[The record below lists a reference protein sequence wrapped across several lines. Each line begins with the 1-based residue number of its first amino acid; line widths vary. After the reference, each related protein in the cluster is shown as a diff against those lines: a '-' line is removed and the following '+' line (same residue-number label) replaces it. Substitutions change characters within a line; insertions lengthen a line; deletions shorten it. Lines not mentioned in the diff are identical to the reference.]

1 MPDSLHMAVT
11 LGVLALTVIGF
22 VSTKI
27 RNDLVAL
34 CSLLLLIVTRVLTPQ
49 EAFSGFANS
58 IIFVTAGM
66 FVISTAIVRTGLA
79 AVISN
84 QILAVAGKNTH
95 LLYFLVM
102 IIAAVTGSMVSNIGT
117 VAIMLPIVVGLAMN
131 IGQSPSRFLMP
142 LAFMSSIGGMFTLI
156 GNSPNMVVNDVYVKA
171 GHPTLKLFSFFPV
184 GLVCFLF
191 GLLVLTPVTSF
202 LLHRLVKKKKE
213 KQSGDS
219 KQGLSLKDL
228 AEKYHLA
235 ENLFKV
241 TVPGDSP
248 VVGRRLL
255 DLCWPEKSGV
265 VIQEIDRVERS
276 AGYFGIGQ
284 PKSVQVAPEPGTVIY
299 PGDTLRVRGS
309 PHSVRTM
316 VDDCRLQLVG
326 PEKESRYQDKD
337 RFVAIGI
344 CELILMSSS
353 RLVKRKVCESGLRD
367 HFGLTVLSIHRGDQ
381 YIWADIKDQEMQAG
395 DALLVQGAWS
405 SLAKLDEFTHDWVV
419 VGRPKEHAGVGRLRE
434 KMPLV
439 AVVLAAMVLSLAFN
453 LVPTVTAVLMAAIAL
468 VAGGCFKNM
477 DEAYAAINWENLVMI
492 SCLLP
497 MALAMEKTGIVG
509 GISSV
514 LLTLGVKFG
523 PYVALGVIYA
533 AASGLNIVMSTTPVA
548 LLVSPVAMN
557 IADSLGYHPL
567 PFLFAVATAAS
578 MSFASPFST
587 PANALVMSAGR
598 YTFGDYMRIGLPLQI
613 LMGVVMVF
621 ALPRLFPF

>member
-1 MPDSLHMAVT
+1 MPNSLHMAVT
-11 LGVLALTVIGF
+11 LGVLTLAVAGF
-22 VSTKI
+22 VSGKI

-34 CSLLLLIVTRVLTPQ
+34 LALLTLIVTRILTPQ

-58 IIFVTAGM
+58 IIFVAAGM

-79 AVISN
+79 GFISN
-84 QILAVAGKNTH
+84 KILAVAGANTH

-102 IIAAVTGSMVSNIGT
+102 IIAALTGSMVSNIGT
-117 VAIMLPIVVGLAMN
+117 VAIMMPIVVGLA
-131 IGQSPSRFLMP
+131 IGINQSPSRFLMP
-142 LAFMSSIGGMFTLI
+142 LAYMSSIGGMFTLI

-171 GHPTLKLFSFFPV
+171 GHPSLKLFSFFPV
-184 GLVCFLF
+184 GLICFLF
-191 GLLVLTPVTSF
+191 GILVLTPVTS
-202 LLHRLVKKKKE
+202 LLLSRLVRRKKD
-213 KQSGDS
+213 KQTGEA
-219 KQGLSLKDL
+219 KHGPSLKDL

-248 VVGRRLL
+248 VVGERLL
-255 DLCWPEKSGV
+255 DLRLPEKSGV
-265 VIQEIDRVERS
+265 MIQEIDRVERQ

-284 PKSVQVAPEPGTVIY
+284 AKTVQVAPGPGTVLY

-309 PHSVRTM
+309 RHSVRAM
-316 VDDCRLQLVG
+316 VEECRLELVG

-344 CELILMSSS
+344 CELVLMSSS
-353 RLVKRKVCESGLRD
+353 RLVNRKVWESGLRD
-367 HFGLTVLSIHRGDQ
+367 HFGLTVLSIHRGDK
-381 YIWADIKDQEMQAG
+381 YIWEDIRDQEMLAG
-395 DALLVQGAWS
+395 DALLVQGSWS

-439 AVVLAAMVLSLAFN
+439 AVVLAAMLLTLAFN
-453 LVPTVTAVLMAAIAL
+453 LVPTVTAVILAAIAL
-468 VAGGCFKNM
+468 VLGGCFKNM

-497 MALAMEKTGIVG
+497 MALAMEKTGLVDI
-509 GISSV
+509 ISS
-514 LLTLGVKFG
+514 TIISLGSRFG
-523 PYVALGVIYA
+523 PEAALAVIYA
-533 AASGLNIVMSTTPVA
+533 AASGLNIIMSTTPVA
-548 LLVSPVAMN
+548 LLVAPIAMN
-557 IADSLGYHPL
+557 IAQNLNYHPL

-598 YTFGDYMRIGLPLQI
+598 YTFGDYMRIGLPMQI